1 MGQQREVPIRTK
13 ILYGTGELGLNLKN
27 EVVNRFL
34 LFFYTDSLHVSPTA
48 VGLMMLLGKAW
59 DAVTDPAMGYLSD
72 STRSRWG
79 RRRPYVLF
87 GAIPMAFFFYLL
99 FSPPLWLT
107 PHGLL
112 WYLLGISLVLYT
124 FFTIFTIPYLAWG
137 AELVRDY
144 HERTTVVQVR
154 SLLGLIGGVAGAALP
169 MMIVSGYANARTG
182 FSSMAA
188 ILAVFIAAAALLPG
202 LTVRD
207 GGRDRLPNAS
217 LAHFVVGLRHTFANR
232 DFRLIYLTF
241 CLMTVSAAMG
251 TSIQLVVVKYRLNLY
266 DQFPIIALTFGVSFA
281 LSFPFW
287 LALSQRLGKSRAMM
301 FGLGLGCV
309 TPLGWVLVQPGQLGA
324 MMLFM
329 VLAGAVTGSLT
340 LAGSQAID
348 VVDYDELMTGEQ
360 RAGAYFG
367 VWAFGLKLA
376 TALGLFFGGALLDIV
391 GYVPEAVQDA
401 NTLWW
406 LVMLVGPLQSI
417 VTLCGLLVF
426 RRVRFDANDVAQV
439 QAALAARRAAET

>member
-1 MGQQREVPIRTK
+1 MGQKREVPVRTK
-13 ILYGTGELGLNLKN
+13 VLYGTGQLGLDLKN

-34 LFFYTDSLHVSPTA
+34 LFFYTDALHVSPTA
-48 VGLMMLLGKAW
+48 VGFMMLVGKAW
-59 DAVTDPAMGYLSD
+59 DAVTDPAMGYISD
-72 STRSRWG
+72 STRSRFG
-79 RRRPYVLF
+79 RRRPYVLI
-87 GAIPMAFFFYLL
+87 GAVPMAFFFYLL
-99 FSPPLWLT
+99 FSPPVWLT

-112 WYLLGISLVLYT
+112 WYMLGISLVLYT

-137 AELVRDY
+137 AELVRGY
-144 HERTTVVQVR
+144 HERTAVVQVR
-154 SLLGLIGGVAGAALP
+154 SLLGLIGGVAGASVP
-169 MMIVSGYANARTG
+169 MLIVRNYTDARTG
-182 FSSMAA
+182 FSAMAFTLA
-188 ILAVFIAAAALLPG
+188 IIVAAATLLPG
-202 LTVRD
+202 LAVRD
-207 GGRDRLPNAS
+207 SGRDRLPNVS
-217 LAHFVVGLRHTFANR
+217 FAHFVSGLRHTFANR

-251 TSIQLVVVKYRLNLY
+251 TSIQLIVVKYRLNLY
-266 DQFPIIALTFGVSFA
+266 DQFPIIALTFGISFA

-287 LALSQRLGKSRAMM
+287 LVLSQRVGKSRAMM
-301 FGLGLGCV
+301 VGLGLGCV
-309 TPLGWVLVQPGQLGA
+309 APFGWVLVQPGQLGA

-376 TALGLFFGGALLDIV
+376 TAFGQFLGGALLDLV
-391 GYVPEAVQDA
+391 GYVPDAVQ
-401 NTLWW
+401 NPKTLWW
-406 LVMLVGPLQSI
+406 LVLLVGPLQSV
-417 VTLCGLLVF
+417 VTLLGLLVF

-439 QAALAARRAAET
+439 QAALAARRAAES

>member
-1 MGQQREVPIRTK
+1 
-13 ILYGTGELGLNLKN
+13 
-27 EVVNRFL
+27 
-34 LFFYTDSLHVSPTA
+34 
-48 VGLMMLLGKAW
+48 
-59 DAVTDPAMGYLSD
+59 
-72 STRSRWG
+72 
-79 RRRPYVLF
+79 
-87 GAIPMAFFFYLL
+87 
-99 FSPPLWLT
+99 
-107 PHGLL
+107 
-112 WYLLGISLVLYT
+112 
-124 FFTIFTIPYLAWG
+124 
-137 AELVRDY
+137 
-144 HERTTVVQVR
+144 
-154 SLLGLIGGVAGAALP
+154 
-169 MMIVSGYANARTG
+169 
-182 FSSMAA
+182 
-188 ILAVFIAAAALLPG
+188 
-202 LTVRD
+202 
-207 GGRDRLPNAS
+207 
-217 LAHFVVGLRHTFANR
+217 
-232 DFRLIYLTF
+232 
-241 CLMTVSAAMG
+241 MTVSAAMG

-309 TPLGWVLVQPGQLGA
+309 APFGWVLVQPGQLGA

-329 VLAGAVTGSLT
+329 VVAGAVTGSLT

-376 TALGLFFGGALLDIV
+376 TALGQFFGGALLDMV
-391 GYVPEAVQDA
+391 GYVPETVQDP

-439 QAALAARRAAET
+439 QAALAERRAATES